1 LDSTPIAR
9 RLARSSRLEEE
20 GFVMWPTSVRA
31 RLLELAVGATL
42 VAGMALGAPGC
53 GGNDKPRPAA
63 QQGTAPARGFSEDV
77 PADATVPVTAE
88 LEQALTELQAAIK
101 AAATR
106 TDLSAAREA
115 ELAKMQEQ
123 AAKLRSNAGDAY
135 NAALVSGLLQT
146 SQGIVSG
153 GGALMISTKPLTDYN
168 RAASDAL
175 KKLDIPTTSTDPAR
189 EKGIPETSTAP

>member
-1 LDSTPIAR
+1 
-9 RLARSSRLEEE
+9 
-20 GFVMWPTSVRA
+20 MWPTPVRA

-42 VAGMALGAPGC
+42 VAGMALGAPAC
-53 GGNDKPRPAA
+53 GGDDKPRPAA
-63 QQGTAPARGFSEDV
+63 QQGTAPVRGFSEDV

-106 TDLSAAREA
+106 EDLTAAREA
-115 ELAKMQEQ
+115 ELAKMEEV
-123 AAKLRSNAGDAY
+123 ARKLRSDAMDSLS
-135 NAALVSGLLQT
+135 AALVSSLLVA
-146 SQGIVSG
+146 SQSMVSG
-153 GGALMISTKPLTDYN
+153 GASTIGTKPLTDYN